1 MEWRTAVERMRSS
14 WPVVFG
20 IVDAVKRHKVSML
33 AKQAAY
39 SLLYALPAMIALLVS
54 LTGLLDRYA
63 GTDIS
68 STLLREID
76 ERVPEEL
83 QPLLESLVQ
92 HAVDQQSGSSAA
104 IGVIVAL
111 GVALW
116 GGAGGTG
123 ALVYACN
130 RVFDVSDTRSYV
142 ARKLLTLSLT
152 LGGGALVIASFILVV
167 LGERIGDWIAE
178 KIGRSSSLIDLLV
191 SNGLGAALLLFV
203 AVGAL
208 YWFAPDVPRS
218 RRWVLPGTVLVT
230 VATLL
235 AFLAFDLLMRLVDP
249 GSAYGTAG
257 SVLILLWL
265 LYLVSVFVVFG
276 GIVNAVLSDRY
287 DACMIAYLDSHPER
301 RHPPLP

>member
-1 MEWRTAVERMRSS
+1 MQWKTTIERMRSS

-39 SLLYALPAMIALLVS
+39 SLLFALPAMIALLVS
-54 LTGLLDRYA
+54 LTGLLDEHT
-63 GTDIS
+63 GTDL
-68 STLLREID
+68 STSLLREID

-92 HAVDQQSGSSAA
+92 HAVDQQSDSSAA
-104 IGVIVAL
+104 IGVIIAL

-123 ALVYACN
+123 ALIYACN
-130 RVFDVSDTRSYV
+130 RVFDVSDTRSFV
-142 ARKLLTLSLT
+142 SRKLLTLGLT
-152 LGGGALVIASFILVV
+152 LAGGALVIASFILVV
-167 LGERIGDWIAE
+167 LGERIGDWIAD
-178 KIGRSSSLIDLLV
+178 KLGWSSSLIDLLV

-208 YWFAPDVPRS
+208 YWFAPDVPHS
-218 RRWVLPGTVLVT
+218 RRWVLPGTILVT

-235 AFLAFDLLMRLVDP
+235 AFLAFNLLVRLVDP
-249 GSAYGTAG
+249 GSAYGAAG
-257 SVLILLWL
+257 SVLVLLWL
-265 LYLVSVFVVFG
+265 LYMVSVFVVFG
-276 GIVNAVLSDRY
+276 GIVNAVLSDRH
-287 DACMIAYLDSHPER
+287 DARMIAYLKNHPER
-301 RHPPLP
+301 RLPPQA